1 MDVSKLL
8 AELRAERALL
18 DEVITN
24 LEQIPPLEQAISG
37 LQGLLVLDIRIDGD
51 VRPEWDVRMQERL
64 HRALAG
70 AQ

>member
-24 LEQIPPLEQAISG
+24 LELISEPKKRRGRPRRSAVPVTSFPEGTEGSSDSESASDARAAAIS
-37 LQGLLVLDIRIDGD
+37 
-51 VRPEWDVRMQERL
+51 
-64 HRALAG
+64 A
-70 AQ
+70 